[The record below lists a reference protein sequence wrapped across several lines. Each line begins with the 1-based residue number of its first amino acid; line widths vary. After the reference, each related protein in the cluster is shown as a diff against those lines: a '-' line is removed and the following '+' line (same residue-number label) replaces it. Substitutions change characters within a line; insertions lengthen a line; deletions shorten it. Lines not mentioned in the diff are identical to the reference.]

1 MNERKRAAA
10 EYASKQLFTAS
21 EHIREALD
29 TIDLEGLSIKAET
42 IDELE
47 KARTKAEKTAQRLQR
62 EAKEAKR

>member
-29 TIDLEGLSIKAET
+29 TIDLEGLSIDKAT
-42 IDELE
+42 AADLE
-47 KARTKAEKTAQRLQR
+47 ALRERAERTAQRLQR
-62 EAKEAKR
+62 EAREAKR